1 MEAEIPEAVTAVEE
15 VAVIVVEETAAAITA
30 AEEIAAAAAGH
41 IHETLVYCYYS
52 RSAPTPF
59 GSNGYAAV
67 SRRCCYITVWR
78 A

>member
-41 IHETLVYCYYS
+41 IHETPVYCNHCRPALTS
-52 RSAPTPF
+52 F
-59 GSNGYAAV
+59 GGNGYAAV